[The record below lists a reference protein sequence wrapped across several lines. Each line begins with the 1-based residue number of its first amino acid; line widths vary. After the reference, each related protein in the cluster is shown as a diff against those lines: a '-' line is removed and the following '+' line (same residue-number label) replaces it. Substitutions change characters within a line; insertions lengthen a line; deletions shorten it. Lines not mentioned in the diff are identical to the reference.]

1 MTVLLKGPPPIYEV
15 AKLKINGAVE
25 VYALLWESAYK
36 DIRIDQRKKL
46 PKIERRD
53 CGGTSEWSIKGLAD
67 VLGKGREKVR
77 KAIKALLNSGFI
89 SIDGLLPTQQG
100 SKKRQIRV
108 THPGQLEA
116 RRAAI
121 EIMGAEY
128 LDKQVWSKIGGYN
141 PYDHESNEETV
152 EDEQDNIKL

>member
-1 MTVLLKGPPPIYEV
+1 MTVLLKGLPPIYEV
-15 AKLKINGAVE
+15 AKLKISGAVE

-46 PKIERRD
+46 PRIERRD

-67 VLGKGREKVR
+67 VLGLGKEKVR
-77 KAIKALLNSGFI
+77 KAVKVLLTLGHI
-89 SIDGLLPTQQG
+89 SIDGLISTQSG
-100 SKKRQIRV
+100 SKKRQFRV

-121 EIMGAEY
+121 EIMGIEF
-128 LDKQVWSKIGGYN
+128 LDNQVWCKRDGYD
-141 PYDHESNEETV
+141 PYDSGNIEEDV
-152 EDEQDNIKL
+152 EDL

>member
-1 MTVLLKGPPPIYEV
+1 MTVLLKGPAPILEV
-15 AKLKINGAVE
+15 AKLKVSGAVE

-36 DIRIDQRKKL
+36 DIRIDQRKRL
-46 PKIERRD
+46 PKNERRD

-67 VLGKGREKVR
+67 VLGIGRDKVR

-89 SIDGLLPTQQG
+89 SIDGLLATQQG
-100 SKKRQIRV
+100 SKKRQFRV

-121 EIMGAEY
+121 EIMGTDHLY
-128 LDKQVWSKIGGYN
+128 KQV
-141 PYDHESNEETV
+141 
-152 EDEQDNIKL
+152 

>member
-1 MTVLLKGPPPIYEV
+1 MTVLLKGPAPILEV
-15 AKLKINGAVE
+15 AKLKVSGAVE

-36 DIRIDQRKKL
+36 DIRIDQRKRL
-46 PKIERRD
+46 PKNERRD

-67 VLGKGREKVR
+67 ILGIGREKVR

-100 SKKRQIRV
+100 SKKRQFRV

-121 EIMGAEY
+121 EIMGTEY
-128 LDKQVWSKIGGYN
+128 LDKQVWCKRSGYN
-141 PYDHESNEETV
+141 PYDQAIMEEET
-152 EDEQDNIKL
+152 EDIEDSI

>member
-1 MTVLLKGPPPIYEV
+1 MTVLLKGPPPILEV
-15 AKLKINGAVE
+15 AKLKVSGAVE

-36 DIRIDQRKKL
+36 DIRIDQRKRL
-46 PKIERRD
+46 PKNERRD

-67 VLGKGREKVR
+67 VLGIGKEKVR

-100 SKKRQIRV
+100 SKKRQFRV

-116 RRAAI
+116 RKAAI
-121 EIMGAEY
+121 AIMGTEY
-128 LDKQVWSKIGGYN
+128 LDKQVWCQRGGYN
-141 PYDHESNEETV
+141 PYDHESTEETV
-152 EDEQDNIKL
+152 EKNT